1 MLSPSPG
8 GGGVAGLCSES
19 AAAVAASFLAAAF
32 VAAPSALR
40 ALTESKLEGAEG
52 RGRGASLLSLLGLLA
67 GPLRRLEGLEVGPG
81 PGEGRSTCLLAA
93 SVAVAALVDTLV
105 AAA

>member
-1 MLSPSPG
+1 M
-8 GGGVAGLCSES
+8 AGLCSES

-81 PGEGRSTCLLAA
+81 PGEGRSACLLGAL
-93 SVAVAALVDTLV
+93 VAVAALVDTLV
-105 AAA
+105 VAASVAA